1 MAETI
6 KFLVVQSR
14 QDLHLLLEQRNI
26 NRNIVG
32 AMLAVEGIYTRNVL
46 NANGGVR
53 EQKVEQLFASL
64 YNSGYR
70 MMALSHFVDG
80 EFGGSNTGMGALSS
94 KAPYGP
100 YLGPQDVT
108 GSTWDKKPIREKL
121 GVSEAGV
128 RMIQLMMQHGVLLD
142 LAHASDGLISAS
154 VEMAAEAHKP
164 IVVSH
169 TGFQDLDHDSRSD
182 PDPRNLTPEQ
192 VKAIAATGGVI
203 GVGFDKDFV
212 GGDRPIDVARAIQ
225 YVANVINEDK
235 IHLFNDPDLARVAG
249 YEIVALG
256 SDFDGGIRA
265 PVDVAHLA
273 AITRALTCTYYWY
286 WPWNWNCLVTPLTQT
301 QLEDVMGRN
310 FQRVM
315 EKVLPDVSY
324 KYHP

>member
-1 MAETI
+1 M
-6 KFLVVQSR
+6 
-14 QDLHLLLEQRNI
+14 
-26 NRNIVG
+26 
-32 AMLAVEGIYTRNVL
+32 
-46 NANGGVR
+46 
-53 EQKVEQLFASL
+53 
-64 YNSGYR
+64 
-70 MMALSHFVDG
+70 
-80 EFGGSNTGMGALSS
+80 
-94 KAPYGP
+94 
-100 YLGPQDVT
+100 
-108 GSTWDKKPIREKL
+108 
-121 GVSEAGV
+121 
-128 RMIQLMMQHGVLLD
+128 
-142 LAHASDGLISAS
+142 
-154 VEMAAEAHKP
+154 
-164 IVVSH
+164 
-169 TGFQDLDHDSRSD
+169 
-182 PDPRNLTPEQ
+182 
-192 VKAIAATGGVI
+192 
-203 GVGFDKDFV
+203 
-212 GGDRPIDVARAIQ
+212 ARAIQ